1 VDVRDQVRIIR
12 FSFFSFI
19 DSMRLI
25 SRASTKGPFLELRLI
40 YLRFSFPRLRLR
52 TIKLSDSL
60 CLRRVR
66 LPSVGT
72 PHGVTG

>member
-25 SRASTKGPFLELRLI
+25 SRSSTKGPFLLLRL
-40 YLRFSFPRLRLR
+40 
-52 TIKLSDSL
+52 T
-60 CLRRVR
+60 
-66 LPSVGT
+66 
-72 PHGVTG
+72 